1 MRIPPTSNISID
13 HDRQSSTA
21 QASYCNSICRA
32 KFFRFTKSLFIQ
44 YSKSK
49 HRKSLGAL
57 HWSGNVYFNFVLFL
71 FRLFRM
77 VIGLE
82 VVDVCVCI
90 RRINCSSACNFKI
103 NRLSGWRELVVM
115 KLIFILCAVC
125 HIAELCDKDLCIVF
139 GGGISNDNSTTPP
152 IFGGLKKTAFL
163 AIGKIIYENGN
174 KTLNV
179 CARCFAS
186 NKQQLDY
193 NLMHAELNFC
203 HRMDLTGLIKW
214 V

>member
-82 VVDVCVCI
+82 VVDVCVYTAHKLFECLQFQDKPLI
-90 RRINCSSACNFKI
+90 GVARARCDETYFYFVRCMSHRRI
-103 NRLSGWRELVVM
+103 V
-115 KLIFILCAVC
+115 
-125 HIAELCDKDLCIVF
+125 
-139 GGGISNDNSTTPP
+139 
-152 IFGGLKKTAFL
+152 
-163 AIGKIIYENGN
+163 
-174 KTLNV
+174 
-179 CARCFAS
+179 
-186 NKQQLDY
+186 
-193 NLMHAELNFC
+193 
-203 HRMDLTGLIKW
+203 
-214 V
+214 